1 MRGLRSV
8 VCGLAVALALTLVWS
23 EEAQALFGSTKCD
36 PTDNDRAEASRV
48 LRGVNQR
55 LDVMEANIV
64 EALRLTTGQVSGYI
78 AQNAKTTTQA
88 LDSQTRLL
96 AQIAREVEETRSIR
110 EHRPA
115 QTACDT
121 ITGLSG
127 LGDSRRATVAARD
140 EAERLEGG
148 RLIGDRGEVAA
159 VGGANN
165 EARFEDVLSKYC
177 HAGRGGQS
185 ELVCTGSEDDHGAD
199 LKPGNLL
206 ETRTFSSRE
215 ELQTAVEVSRNLS
228 APVVFSQV
236 PFVTAGTAQEKAQAL
251 YARALDG
258 RAALS
263 EEYMSHMR
271 SMRYPGA
278 ALGGWVAELVP
289 SEAGRRGEGLSR
301 YELLEILASRRFEDP
316 NWFVGLQSMSEAN
329 LLREMVTLQAIQLLL
344 QWEDYR
350 LSERRGAI
358 DATSLAL
365 ALERARG
372 GLF

>member
-8 VCGLAVALALTLVWS
+8 VCGLAVVLALTLVWT
-23 EEAQALFGSTKCD
+23 EEADALFGRTKCD

-48 LRGVNQR
+48 LRGVKQR

-127 LGDSRRATVAARD
+127 LGDSRRASAVAGE
-140 EAERLEGG
+140 EAERVEGG
-148 RLIGDRGEVAA
+148 RVIGDRGAVSA

-165 EARFEDVLSKYC
+165 EERFETVLSKYC

-185 ELVCTGSEDDHGAD
+185 AEVCTASEEEHGAD
-199 LKPGNLL
+199 LRPSNLL
-206 ETRTFSSRE
+206 ETRTFTTRE
-215 ELQTAVEVSRNLS
+215 ELETAVEVSRNLA
-228 APVVFSQV
+228 APIVFGQV
-236 PFVTAGTAQEKAQAL
+236 PFVTAGTEREKSRAL
-251 YARALDG
+251 YGRALDA
-258 RAALS
+258 RTALS
-263 EEYMSHMR
+263 ADYMSHAR

-278 ALGGWVAELVP
+278 ALGGWVAALVP
-289 SEAGRRGEGLSR
+289 EEAERSGEGLSR

>member
-1 MRGLRSV
+1 MGGLRFV
-8 VCGLAVALALTLVWS
+8 GCCLGLALLLTLVAPG
-23 EEAQALFGSTKCD
+23 EANALFGRTKCD
-36 PTDNDRAEASRV
+36 PTDNDRREASRV
-48 LRGVNQR
+48 LRGVKER

-88 LDSQTRLL
+88 LDAQTQLL

-115 QTACDT
+115 ETACDT

-127 LGDSRRATVAARD
+127 LGDSRRATVAAR
-140 EAERLEGG
+140 EEGERLEGG
-148 RLIGDRGEVAA
+148 RLIGDRGEVSA

-177 HAGRGGQS
+177 HAGRAGQS
-185 ELVCTGSEDDHGAD
+185 ELVCTGWENDHGAD

-206 ETRTFSSRE
+206 EVRTFSTRE
-215 ELQTAVEVSRNLS
+215 ELQTAVDVSRNLS
-228 APVVFSQV
+228 APVVFSQG
-236 PFVTAGTAQEKAQAL
+236 PLVTAGTAQEKAQAL
-251 YARALDG
+251 FGRALDG

-263 EEYMSHMR
+263 ADYMSHMR

-278 ALGGWVAELVP
+278 ALGGWVADLVP
-289 SEAGRRGEGLSR
+289 SEAGRSGEGLSR

-329 LLREMVTLQAIQLLL
+329 LLREMVTLQAIQLMLE
-344 QWEDYR
+344 WEGYR

-358 DATSLAL
+358 DATSLSL
-365 ALERARG
+365 GLERARG
-372 GLF
+372 SLF